1 MDIEMYYQYFLSSIK
16 LRELSFPEDYI
27 SSSTHPRNFTISQ
40 GSDFANG
47 PNSEFFFFFFFF
59 FFFNFFFFFFFF
71 FFSNF
76 SVFDI
81 EKTLGRRQRSL
92 RTMFFHTFVI
102 RDLKWVYYI
111 KKLLITYQEAWKLPL
126 RFQ

>member
-1 MDIEMYYQYFLSSIK
+1 MYSQYFLSSIK
-16 LRELSFPEDYI
+16 LRELSFPKDYI

-47 PNSEFFFFFFFF
+47 PNSW
-59 FFFNFFFFFFFF
+59 FFFFF

-76 SVFDI
+76 SVFDR

-92 RTMFFHTFVI
+92 ITMFFDTFVI
-102 RDLKWVYYI
+102 RDLK
-111 KKLLITYQEAWKLPL
+111 
-126 RFQ
+126 

>member
-1 MDIEMYYQYFLSSIK
+1 MGIEMYSQYFLSIIK
-16 LRELSFPEDYI
+16 LRELSFPKDYI

-47 PNSEFFFFFFFF
+47 PNSE
-59 FFFNFFFFFFFF
+59 FFFFFFF

-102 RDLKWVYYI
+102 RDLK
-111 KKLLITYQEAWKLPL
+111 
-126 RFQ
+126 